1 MESTPARGDGHASG
15 TGADDLRHRAELAVP
30 ATVQKISNA
39 VADEDYDAVMDLL
52 RADWFPLIAVHS
64 DELRSLLRDMPP
76 SDLQSR
82 PLLGFAYGLSFYG
95 LPHHRLRSARI
106 LVSVL
111 RAAHG
116 RKRELPAID
125 RALIRASEAVAY
137 RLIGRPRLGLRSA
150 RAAVRALDGL
160 SEDQREEVGD
170 IPRIYSQIGTSFYC
184 AGNVEEALGTFV
196 KGYAEAPPERPHNGF
211 GNISMLAGIH
221 AFRGDM
227 GLAAQYAELAREDC
241 WTEIQRSMYSGTFY
255 RLAEAMIALE
265 RFDSTSAREHL
276 ASMVHDRDTIEFW
289 AEIAIVEAWTELVDG
304 RPGEAIARLDAF
316 VTRRGAEGRSVGAR
330 HRLAGVR
337 GVIHLALGD
346 PHAAWAALRRDLG
359 SGADAHIQRAR
370 VALVL
375 GRIDVA
381 LDESRRSVVAGLT
394 SRSEAERLT
403 IELAALLRTAPST
416 RTARLA
422 LHLAAV
428 LEHTGQRL
436 ALALIPRADLERV
449 RRALGDVGRE
459 DLVQN
464 VPVRSL
470 LLSWDDQTSLTE
482 REAVVLDELVHTS
495 SIKVLASTL
504 YVSSNTVKS
513 QVRSIY
519 RKLGVTNRADAI
531 AVARGRGLLRDD
543 DLSPLR
549 PRDSRSNATD
559 RS

>member
-1 MESTPARGDGHASG
+1 M
-15 TGADDLRHRAELAVP
+15 P

-64 DELRSLLRDMPP
+64 DELRILLRDMPP

-160 SEDQREEVGD
+160 SEDQREEVCD

-184 AGNVEEALGTFV
+184 AGNVDEALGTFV
-196 KGYAEAPPERPHNGF
+196 KGYAEAVPERPQNGF

-304 RPGEAIARLDAF
+304 RPGEAIARLDAV

-346 PHAAWAALRRDLG
+346 PHTAWAALRRDLG

-375 GRIDVA
+375 GRIDMA
-381 LDESRRSVVAGLT
+381 LDESRRAVAAGLT

-422 LHLAAV
+422 LQLAAV

-436 ALALIPRADLERV
+436 VLALIPRADLERV

-459 DLVQN
+459 DIVRN
-464 VPVRSL
+464 APTRSL
-470 LLSWDDQTSLTE
+470 LLSWDEQTSLTE

-519 RKLGVTNRADAI
+519 RKLGVTNREDAI
-531 AVARGRGLLRDD
+531 AIARGRGLLRDD

-549 PRDSRSNATD
+549 PRGSRSKAAD

>member
-1 MESTPARGDGHASG
+1 M
-15 TGADDLRHRAELAVP
+15 DDLRHRVDLAVP
-30 ATVQKISNA
+30 ATVQKISHA

-64 DELRSLLRDMPP
+64 DELRIVLRDMPP

-184 AGNVEEALGTFV
+184 AGNVDEALGTFV
-196 KGYAEAPPERPHNGF
+196 KGYAEAVPERPQNGF

-304 RPGEAIARLDAF
+304 RPGEAIARLDAV

-375 GRIDVA
+375 GRIDMA
-381 LDESRRSVVAGLT
+381 LDESRRAVAAGLT

-422 LHLAAV
+422 LQLAAV

-436 ALALIPRADLERV
+436 VLALIPRADLERV

-459 DLVQN
+459 DIVRN
-464 VPVRSL
+464 APTRSL
-470 LLSWDDQTSLTE
+470 LLSWDEQTSLTE

-519 RKLGVTNRADAI
+519 RKLGVTNREDAI
-531 AVARGRGLLRDD
+531 AIARGRGLLRDD

-549 PRDSRSNATD
+549 PRGSRSKAAD

>member
-1 MESTPARGDGHASG
+1 MESTPARGDGHTSG
-15 TGADDLRHRAELAVP
+15 AGIDDLRHRVDLAVP

-64 DELRSLLRDMPP
+64 DELRILLRDMPP

-160 SEDQREEVGD
+160 SEDQREEVCD

-184 AGNVEEALGTFV
+184 AGNVDEALGTFV
-196 KGYAEAPPERPHNGF
+196 KGYAEAVPERPQNGF

-304 RPGEAIARLDAF
+304 RPGEAIARLDAV

-346 PHAAWAALRRDLG
+346 PHTAWAALRRDLG

-375 GRIDVA
+375 GRIDMA
-381 LDESRRSVVAGLT
+381 LDESRRAVAAGLT

-422 LHLAAV
+422 LQLAAV

-436 ALALIPRADLERV
+436 VLALIPRADLERV

-459 DLVQN
+459 DIVRN
-464 VPVRSL
+464 APTRSL
-470 LLSWDDQTSLTE
+470 LLSWDEQTSLTE

-519 RKLGVTNRADAI
+519 RKLGVTNREDAI
-531 AVARGRGLLRDD
+531 AIARGRGLLRDD

-549 PRDSRSNATD
+549 PRGSRSKAAD

>member
-1 MESTPARGDGHASG
+1 MESTPARGDGHTSG
-15 TGADDLRHRAELAVP
+15 AGIDDLRHRVDLAVP

-64 DELRSLLRDMPP
+64 DELRIVLRDMPP

-170 IPRIYSQIGTSFYC
+170 IPRIYSQIGTSFYR
-184 AGNVEEALGTFV
+184 AGNVDEALGTFV
-196 KGYAEAPPERPHNGF
+196 KGYAEAAPERPQNGF

-304 RPGEAIARLDAF
+304 RPGEAIARLDAV

-346 PHAAWAALRRDLG
+346 PHTAWAALRRDLG
-359 SGADAHIQRAR
+359 SGVDAHIQRAR

-375 GRIDVA
+375 GRIDMA
-381 LDESRRSVVAGLT
+381 LDESRRAVAAGLT

-422 LHLAAV
+422 LQLAAV

-436 ALALIPRADLERV
+436 VLALIPRADLERV

-459 DLVQN
+459 DIVRN
-464 VPVRSL
+464 APTRSL
-470 LLSWDDQTSLTE
+470 LLSWDEQTSLTE

-519 RKLGVTNRADAI
+519 RKLGVTNREDAI
-531 AVARGRGLLRDD
+531 AIARDRGLLRDD

-549 PRDSRSNATD
+549 PRGSRSNAAD

>member
-1 MESTPARGDGHASG
+1 M
-15 TGADDLRHRAELAVP
+15 DDLRHRVDLAVP

-64 DELRSLLRDMPP
+64 DELRIVLRDMPP

-184 AGNVEEALGTFV
+184 AGNVDEALGTFV
-196 KGYAEAPPERPHNGF
+196 KGYAEAVPERPQNGF

-304 RPGEAIARLDAF
+304 RPGEAIARLDAV

-375 GRIDVA
+375 GRIDMA
-381 LDESRRSVVAGLT
+381 LDESRRAVAAGLT

-422 LHLAAV
+422 LQLAAV

-436 ALALIPRADLERV
+436 VLALIPRADLERV

-459 DLVQN
+459 DIVRN
-464 VPVRSL
+464 APTRSL
-470 LLSWDDQTSLTE
+470 LLSWDEQTSLTE

-519 RKLGVTNRADAI
+519 RKLGVTNREDAI
-531 AVARGRGLLRDD
+531 AIARGRGLLRDD

-549 PRDSRSNATD
+549 PRGSRSNAAD

>member
-1 MESTPARGDGHASG
+1 MESTPSLADGQTSDTPG
-15 TGADDLRHRAELAVP
+15 TEEPVRHDPGLAVP
-30 ATVQKISNA
+30 ATVQEISDA
-39 VADEDYDAVMDLL
+39 VAIEDYDAVMDLL
-52 RADWFPLIAVHS
+52 RADWFALIAAHS
-64 DELRSLLRDMPP
+64 DELRGLFRDLPQ
-76 SDLQSR
+76 SDLQNR

-116 RKRELPAID
+116 KKRELPAID

-137 RLIGRPRLGLRSA
+137 RLLGRPRLGLRSA

-160 SEDQREEVGD
+160 SDDQREEVGD
-170 IPRIYSQIGTSFYC
+170 IPRIYSQIGTSFYR
-184 AGNVEEALGTFV
+184 AGNVEEALGTLV
-196 KGYAEAPPERPHNGF
+196 KGYAEAAPERPRNGF

-227 GLAAQYAELAREDC
+227 GLAAQYTGLAREDC
-241 WTEIQRSMYSGTFY
+241 WTDVQRSMYPGTFY

-265 RFDSTSAREHL
+265 RFDTAAAREHL
-276 ASMVHDRDTIEFW
+276 TSMVHDRDTIEFW

-316 VTRRGAEGRSVGAR
+316 VARRGADGRSVESR

-346 PHAAWAALRRDLG
+346 PHAASVILRRDLG
-359 SGADAHIQRAR
+359 SGADAHVQRAR

-375 GRIDVA
+375 GRIDTA
-381 LDESRRSVVAGLT
+381 LSESRHAVVAELS

-403 IELAALLRTAPST
+403 IELAALLRAAPSA

-422 LHLAAV
+422 LQLAAV
-428 LEHTGQRL
+428 LEHSGQRL
-436 ALALIPRADLERV
+436 ALVLIPPTDLERI
-449 RRALGDVGRE
+449 RRALADVGRA
-459 DLVQN
+459 DIAQN
-464 VPVRSL
+464 IPARSL
-470 LLSWDDQTSLTE
+470 LLHGEDEASLTE
-482 REAVVLDELVHTS
+482 REAVVLGELVHTS
-495 SIKVLASTL
+495 SIKAVAANL

-513 QVRSIY
+513 QVRSAY
-519 RKLGVTNRADAI
+519 RKLGVTNRDDAI
-531 AVARGRGLLRDD
+531 AVARARGLLLDGG
-543 DLSPLR
+543 L
-549 PRDSRSNATD
+549 
-559 RS
+559 

>member
-1 MESTPARGDGHASG
+1 MESTPALGDGHTSETHEAADPSRHE
-15 TGADDLRHRAELAVP
+15 TGVAAPAAV
-30 ATVQKISNA
+30 QEISDA
-39 VADEDYDAVMDLL
+39 VAIEDYDAVMDLL
-52 RADWFPLIAVHS
+52 RADWFALIAAHS
-64 DELRSLLRDMPP
+64 DELRGLFRDMPQ
-76 SDLQSR
+76 SDLLSR
-82 PLLGFAYGLSFYG
+82 PLLGFAYGLSFYS

-137 RLIGRPRLGLRSA
+137 RLLGRPRLGLRSA

-160 SEDQREEVGD
+160 SDEEREEVGD
-170 IPRIYSQIGTSFYC
+170 IPRIYSQIGTSFYR
-184 AGNVEEALGTFV
+184 AGNVEEALGTLV
-196 KGYAEAPPERPHNGF
+196 KGYAEAAPERPSNGF

-227 GLAAQYAELAREDC
+227 GPAARYTELAREDC
-241 WTEIQRSMYSGTFY
+241 WTDVQRSMYPGTFY

-265 RFDSTSAREHL
+265 RFDAATAREHL

-316 VTRRGAEGRSVGAR
+316 IARRGAEGRSVESR
-330 HRLAGVR
+330 HRLAGIR

-346 PHAAWAALRRDLG
+346 PHAAGVALRRDLG
-359 SGADAHIQRAR
+359 SGADAHVQRAR

-375 GRIDVA
+375 GRVDTA
-381 LDESRRSVVAGLT
+381 LSESRRAVVAGLS

-403 IELAALLRTAPST
+403 IELAALLRAAPSA

-422 LHLAAV
+422 LQLAAV
-428 LEHTGQRL
+428 LEHSGQRL
-436 ALALIPRADLERV
+436 VLVLIPPSDLERV
-449 RRALGDVGRE
+449 RRALADVGRA
-459 DLVQN
+459 DIAQD
-464 VPVRSL
+464 VPARSL
-470 LLSWDDQTSLTE
+470 LLPWEDEESLTE
-482 REAVVLDELVHTS
+482 REAVVLGELVRTS
-495 SIKVLASTL
+495 SIKAVAATL

-519 RKLGVTNRADAI
+519 RKLGVTRREDAI
-531 AVARGRGLLRDD
+531 LVARERGLLRDA
-543 DLSPLR
+543 DL
-549 PRDSRSNATD
+549 
-559 RS
+559 

>member
-1 MESTPARGDGHASG
+1 
-15 TGADDLRHRAELAVP
+15 
-30 ATVQKISNA
+30 
-39 VADEDYDAVMDLL
+39 
-52 RADWFPLIAVHS
+52 
-64 DELRSLLRDMPP
+64 
-76 SDLQSR
+76 
-82 PLLGFAYGLSFYG
+82 
-95 LPHHRLRSARI
+95 
-106 LVSVL
+106 
-111 RAAHG
+111 
-116 RKRELPAID
+116 
-125 RALIRASEAVAY
+125 
-137 RLIGRPRLGLRSA
+137 
-150 RAAVRALDGL
+150 
-160 SEDQREEVGD
+160 
-170 IPRIYSQIGTSFYC
+170 
-184 AGNVEEALGTFV
+184 
-196 KGYAEAPPERPHNGF
+196 
-211 GNISMLAGIH
+211 
-221 AFRGDM
+221 
-227 GLAAQYAELAREDC
+227 
-241 WTEIQRSMYSGTFY
+241 
-255 RLAEAMIALE
+255 
-265 RFDSTSAREHL
+265 
-276 ASMVHDRDTIEFW
+276 MVHDRDTIEFW

-337 GVIHLALGD
+337 GVLHLALGD

-359 SGADAHIQRAR
+359 SGEDAHVQRAR

-381 LDESRRSVVAGLT
+381 LDESRRAVAAGLT

-416 RTARLA
+416 RTAGLA
-422 LHLAAV
+422 LQLAAV

-459 DLVQN
+459 DIVQN
-464 VPVRSL
+464 VPARSL
-470 LLSWDDQTSLTE
+470 LLSWDDKTRLTE

-519 RKLGVTNRADAI
+519 RKLGVTNREDAI
-531 AVARGRGLLRDD
+531 AIARGRGLLRDD

-549 PRDSRSNATD
+549 PRGSGSNATD